1 MLIEEDGSVHMA
13 DGMVFCRTK
22 KAKSFLRDESPSF
35 RGILDVTGSGVLDS
49 AGPILDEAGRKF
61 RVTLSFEDGFLKEV
75 VLDPILDNA
84 SGENKKRE
92 LQRKSESERI
102 LAALFGT
109 PNRVSEFRTEY
120 VLYKALIYTY
130 VNWNPL
136 YYDGG
141 GICISYCN

>member
-13 DGMVFCRTK
+13 DGLVFCRTT
-22 KAKSFLRDESPSF
+22 KAKPFLRDESPSF

-84 SGENKKRE
+84 PEGSKKRE
-92 LQRKSESERI
+92 FQRKSESERI
-102 LAALFGT
+102 LAA
-109 PNRVSEFRTEY
+109 
-120 VLYKALIYTY
+120 
-130 VNWNPL
+130 
-136 YYDGG
+136 
-141 GICISYCN
+141 

>member
-1 MLIEEDGSVHMA
+1 MLIGKDGSVHMA
-13 DGMVFCRTK
+13 DGMVFCRTT
-22 KAKSFLRDESPSF
+22 KAKPFLRDESPAF
-35 RGILDVTGSGVLDS
+35 RGILDETGSGELDS

-75 VLDPILDNA
+75 VLDPILDNVPEG
-84 SGENKKRE
+84 SKKRE

-120 VLYKALIYTY
+120 ALYKALVYTY
-130 VNWNPL
+130 VNWNPR